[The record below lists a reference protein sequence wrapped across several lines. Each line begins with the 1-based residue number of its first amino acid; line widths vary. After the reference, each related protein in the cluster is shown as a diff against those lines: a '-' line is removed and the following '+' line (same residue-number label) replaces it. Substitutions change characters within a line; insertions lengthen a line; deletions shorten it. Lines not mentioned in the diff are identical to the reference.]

1 LDTKKWLIIITGCAH
16 PGIVDIVKKATK
28 ILPYKKIYLVMGGFH
43 LSGDSY
49 SEIEEIIEVFRNLAV
64 QKIAPSHCS

>member
-1 LDTKKWLIIITGCAH
+1 LDTKKGLIIITGCAH
-16 PGIVDIVKKATK
+16 PGAVDMVKKATK
-28 ILPYKKIYLVMGGFH
+28 ILPGKKIYLVMSGFH

-64 QKIAPSHCS
+64 